1 MKLELKVPSI
11 VCEGCIDTIK
21 KAIVNKDSNASVSGD
36 VESKKVVVETET
48 AASEIERAIADAG
61 HTVE

>member
-11 VCEGCIDTIK
+11 VCEGCIDTIE
-21 KAIVNKDSNASVSGD
+21 KAIASKDSNASVSGD

-48 AASEIERAIADAG
+48 AASEIEQAIVDAG